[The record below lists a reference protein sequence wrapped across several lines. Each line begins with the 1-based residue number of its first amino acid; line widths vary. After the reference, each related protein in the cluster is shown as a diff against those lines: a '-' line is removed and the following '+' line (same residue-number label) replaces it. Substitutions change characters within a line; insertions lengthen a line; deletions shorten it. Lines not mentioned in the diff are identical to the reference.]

1 MKNKK
6 RVLALML
13 AGVLTLGC
21 FPTTVGAVN
30 NAYDGTKPADGTTK
44 KQPFLA
50 GTGGSTNFRI
60 PGLVTLN
67 DGMSCSPLRDV
78 IIQREFTMSYAIHNQ
93 NPAFNDSAIAQYM
106 NTDFIVLDIS
116 LCVALAREQFFEKLK
131 DDDIPSHIFIED
143 NGRLAGMI
151 AVRKLLQTT
160 DTLQSVKALMISEFI
175 QVKPEDERADVA
187 GVLAHAGADVVPVV
201 THGKLVGC
209 LTEREIAH
217 LLEDDVTEDAQ
228 LQGATLPLEKPYL
241 ETSAFSLW
249 KKRSVW
255 LLLLFVAEAYTSSVI
270 QHFEEALES
279 AIALAFFIP
288 LLIGTGGNSGTQIT
302 STLVRAMALGE
313 VHLRDVGRVLRKE
326 MTTSLMIAAT
336 LGIAGCIRAWMMG
349 IGLEITLIVS
359 LTLVCITLWSAIVS
373 SVIPMVLKRCRI
385 DPAVVSAPFI
395 ATLIDGTGLI
405 IYFKIAQYTL
415 GLE

>member
-1 MKNKK
+1 
-6 RVLALML
+6 
-13 AGVLTLGC
+13 
-21 FPTTVGAVN
+21 
-30 NAYDGTKPADGTTK
+30 
-44 KQPFLA
+44 
-50 GTGGSTNFRI
+50 
-60 PGLVTLN
+60 
-67 DGMSCSPLRDV
+67 
-78 IIQREFTMSYAIHNQ
+78 MSYAIHNQ

-106 NTDFIVLDIS
+106 NTDFIVLDIA
-116 LCVALAREQFFEKLK
+116 LCVALAREQFFAKLK

-151 AVRKLLQTT
+151 AVRKLLQTA
-160 DTLQSVKALMISEFI
+160 DTLQPVKSLMISQFL

-187 GVLAHAGADVVPVV
+187 GQLAHGGADVVPVV

-313 VHLRDVGRVLRKE
+313 VHLRDVGRVLRE
-326 MTTSLMIAAT
+326 MTTSLMIAVT

-373 SVIPMVLKRCRI
+373 SVIPMVLKRCGI

-415 GLE
+415 GLGSTRSLAGSPLAKTPQSPARHPQPSPTLPGGG